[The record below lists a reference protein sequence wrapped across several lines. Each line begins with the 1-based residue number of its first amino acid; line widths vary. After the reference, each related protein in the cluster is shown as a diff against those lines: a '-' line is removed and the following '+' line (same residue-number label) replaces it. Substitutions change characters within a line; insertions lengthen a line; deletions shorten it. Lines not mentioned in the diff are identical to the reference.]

1 MNIYTASSWKN
12 PFYSDIVR
20 QLKEA
25 GHQVYDFRSAISSEG
40 ADIAFNWDQIDP
52 QWERWTDQQFIEG
65 LSHPLAANAFR
76 SDYNGMRSSDVCVL
90 VLPCGKSA
98 HIEAGYMKGMGKKLY
113 ILMSENDRPELT
125 YLIADGIFR
134 SVNQL
139 LEALK

>member
-40 ADIAFNWDQIDP
+40 ADLAFNWDQIDP

-65 LSHPLAANAFR
+65 L
-76 SDYNGMRSSDVCVL
+76 
-90 VLPCGKSA
+90 
-98 HIEAGYMKGMGKKLY
+98 
-113 ILMSENDRPELT
+113 
-125 YLIADGIFR
+125 
-134 SVNQL
+134 
-139 LEALK
+139 